1 MKKRVVIAGLGDTGL
16 LVALHLHPEF
26 DVVGITPK
34 PCLVSG
40 QELGTRLARP
50 DAWRENFLMA
60 YSRYRRLDG
69 MPVVQGLTTR
79 IDSERRQVVVRS
91 QDGVE
96 RELEYDALVIASGV
110 TNGFWRD
117 AAIEDTAAIDG
128 RIDSDAERFAK
139 ASRIAVLGGG
149 ATGVSAASNLKDV
162 YPAKDVHLFFSQEQL
177 LPSYHPKVRSE
188 VEAKLRNQGVVLHP
202 GHRALLTDG
211 FEGEQLTS
219 GAVEWSTGQ
228 PAFLADVVLWAVG
241 RQRPNTGFL
250 APGMLDASGYVKVD
264 SELRVPGAQ
273 DVFAVGDVAAS
284 DPNRCSAR
292 NGGALTVAHNVRC
305 ALSGRETRMKQF
317 KPAPHRWGSILGLQ
331 REGMRVFSATGGNFR
346 IPAWLVERVLFPWIV
361 RRGIYKGVRD

>member
-69 MPVVQGLTTR
+69 MPVVQGLITR
-79 IDSERRQVVVRS
+79 IDPVRRQIVVRTHE
-91 QDGVE
+91 GVE

-110 TNGFWRD
+110 TNGFWRTAKIED
-117 AAIEDTAAIDG
+117 SAAIERGIDA
-128 RIDSDAERFAK
+128 DAERFAR
-139 ASRIAVLGGG
+139 ANRVAVLGGG

-162 YPAKDVHLFFSQEQL
+162 HPAKEIHLFFSQDQV

-188 VEAKLRNQGVVLHP
+188 VEAKLRDQDIVLHP
-202 GHRALLTDG
+202 SHRALLPAG
-211 FEGEQLTS
+211 FEGEQITS

-228 PAFLADVVLWAVG
+228 PAFQADGILWAIG
-241 RQRPNTGFL
+241 RQRPNTGFVPP
-250 APGMLDASGYVKVD
+250 AMLDPNGYVKVD
-264 SELRVPGAQ
+264 PELRVPGTAE
-273 DVFAVGDVAAS
+273 VFAVGDVAAS

-292 NGGALTVAHNVRC
+292 NGGALVVAHNVRC
-305 ALSGRETRMKQF
+305 VLSNPETPMKRF

-346 IPAWLVERVLFPWIV
+346 IPAWWVERVLFPWIV